1 MPRGRL
7 TPHDTRL
14 TQTPREG
21 AGWTGREGVSGT
33 VGPMAEHDPR
43 SSDPRSSDPLN
54 FGGKAVIVTGG
65 ARGIG
70 RVIAE
75 TFLTAGADVVICGRN
90 EPEQL
95 PAAGGRDAVFVAAD
109 VRDPDRVDALVAAT
123 VDRFGRLD
131 VLVNNAG
138 GSPPADTATASPK
151 FTTAILA
158 LNLVA
163 PLTCAQRAYAVMK
176 DQPGGGVII
185 NIGSVSGSRA
195 NPGSAA
201 YGAAKAG
208 LVNLTQT
215 LGLEFAP
222 RVRVVCVTAG
232 MVITEESHLF
242 YGDEAGIAAVGAT
255 VPLGRMADPSDIAD
269 VCLFAASPL
278 ARYITG
284 EQIIVH
290 GGGEKPAY
298 RDAATS

>member
-1 MPRGRL
+1 
-7 TPHDTRL
+7 
-14 TQTPREG
+14 
-21 AGWTGREGVSGT
+21 
-33 VGPMAEHDPR
+33 MAEPAPR
-43 SSDPRSSDPLN
+43 TSEADTSNPDASNANTSNPLD
-54 FGGKAVIVTGG
+54 FTGKVVVVTGG

-75 TFLTAGADVVICGRN
+75 TFLAAGADVMICGRN

-95 PAAGGRDAVFVAAD
+95 PAADGRAAVFIAAD
-109 VRDPDRVDALVAAT
+109 VRDPEQVDALVAAT

-176 DQPGGGVII
+176 DQPGGGVIV

-222 RVRVVCVTAG
+222 HVRVVCVTAG

-278 ARYITG
+278 ARYVTG
-284 EQIIVH
+284 EQIFVH